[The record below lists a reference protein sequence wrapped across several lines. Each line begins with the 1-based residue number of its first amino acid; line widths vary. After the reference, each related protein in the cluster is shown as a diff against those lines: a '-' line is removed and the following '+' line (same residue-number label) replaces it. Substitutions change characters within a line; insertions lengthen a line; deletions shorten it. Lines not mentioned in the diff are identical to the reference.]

1 MPLVLPPNVSEKQFQ
16 KALDAFAGV
25 VGRQWVLATEEDRY
39 TYMDIYAPGDADKH
53 TPSAAVGPQS
63 AEEVQAIVRLANEY
77 KVPLWPISRGKNLG
91 YGAAAPVM
99 PGTVVLD
106 LGRMKRIIEVNE
118 RYGYCLIEPGV
129 GFFDLFAYIQENK
142 IPLWMS
148 VPANAWGSVVGNAL
162 ERGYG
167 YTPYGENTK
176 NICGMEIVLPNGE
189 MIRTGTGAM
198 SNSPNWHLFKYGFGP
213 SWDQVF
219 VQSNY
224 GVVTK
229 MGMWLMPEPEA
240 TLGLNMQLPDPDDI
254 GWAVDALQPL
264 RMNGVLQQS
273 PSIGNSLRVVATQTP
288 RSQWYDGD
296 GALPD
301 DVLRAILDKYNLGW
315 WGVNLR
321 LLRLRRS
328 QRSPRQNHQS
338 RLRET
343 HQAGIRSREVA
354 SRRSHREFRRRR
366 SQHQPALQ
374 IINWRGGRG
383 GHLGF
388 SPVLPASSEH
398 VLKQFHSTKKRY
410 EEIGVDYYGSFT
422 LFERYTT
429 NVNMMIYDRDDA
441 ALTTKVRNL
450 FTVLVADAAKEGYSE
465 YRTHISFMDDVALSF
480 DYNNHALLRLNEA
493 VKDALDPNGILAPGK
508 QGIWPKAF
516 RGSPRMMPESPHPLA
531 RAIYQFRR
539 DRWPP

>member
-25 VGRQWVLATEEDRY
+25 VGRQWVLATDEDRT
-39 TYMDIYAPGDADKH
+39 TYMDIYAPGDADQH
-53 TPSAAVGPQS
+53 IPGAAVGPQS

-91 YGAAAPVM
+91 YGAAAPNM

-106 LGRMKRIIEVNE
+106 LGRMKRILDVNE
-118 RYGYCLIEPGV
+118 RFGYCLIEPGV
-129 GFFDLFAYIQENK
+129 GFFDLFAYLQEHK

-176 NICGMEIVLPNGE
+176 NICGLEVVLPNGE
-189 MIRTGTGAM
+189 MVRTGTGAM
-198 SNSPNWHLFKYGFGP
+198 SNSPCWHLFKYGFGP

-229 MGMWLMPEPEA
+229 MGMWLMPEPES
-240 TLGLNMQLPDPDDI
+240 TLGLKMQLPNPDDV

-264 RMNGVLQQS
+264 RMNGVLQQN

-288 RSQWYDGD
+288 RSQWYQGD

-301 DVLRAILDKYNLGW
+301 DVLRTILDKYNLGW
-315 WGVNLR
+315 WGIDLR
-321 LLRLRRS
+321 LYGYDEVNEVHAKIIKAAFAKHTKQEFEITKWHRGEPIEDS
-328 QRSPRQNHQS
+328 G
-338 RLRET
+338 
-343 HQAGIRSREVA
+343 AGVPATR
-354 SRRSHREFRRRR
+354 
-366 SQHQPALQ
+366 ALQ

-410 EEIGVDYYGSFT
+410 DEIGVDYYGSFT
-422 LFERYTT
+422 LFDRYTT
-429 NVNMMIYDRDDA
+429 NVNMMVYDRDDNA
-441 ALTTKVRNL
+441 TTTKVRNL
-450 FTVLVADAAKEGYSE
+450 FKVLVADAAKEGYSE

-480 DYNNHALLRLNEA
+480 DYNNHALLRLNET

-516 RGSPRMMPESPHPLA
+516 RGS
-531 RAIYQFRR
+531 RA
-539 DRWPP
+539 